1 MIHVKA
7 LSLMTYDYVLI
18 DFLGN
23 YGYRI
28 THFVTMSLRY
38 GNEFYVIKGEIMD
51 CELRFSCVTSWPFMI
66 TSMWPPMII
75 LE

>member
-18 DFLGN
+18 DFPRN

-28 THFVTMSLRY
+28 AHFVTMSLRY
-38 GNEFYVIKGEIMD
+38 SNEFYVIEGEIMD
-51 CELRFSCVTSWPFMI
+51 YELRFSCVTSWPFMI
-66 TSMWPPMII
+66 ASMWPPTII
-75 LE
+75 PE

>member
-7 LSLMTYDYVLI
+7 LSLMTYDYVLM
-18 DFLGN
+18 DFPGN

-38 GNEFYVIKGEIMD
+38 GNEFCVIEGRIMD
-51 CELRFSCVTSWPFMI
+51 YELRSSYVTSRPVMI
-66 TSMWPPMII
+66 TSMWLPMII